1 MGILLTST
9 LCFSQSSYPSKLV
22 VDGDTL
28 VCITVDQ
35 LRKLNTLLM
44 DRLEYRELNDSLY
57 VQIGIYRDLV
67 NRLEEQV
74 STQHLIIDNLTQQT
88 AIQDTVIR
96 GIREENDRLTQR
108 VGRQERVIK
117 YGGAGAGILLIILLL
132 L

>member
-44 DRLEYRELNDSLY
+44 DRLEYGELNDSLY

-88 AIQDTVIR
+88 AIQDTALR
-96 GIREENDRLTQR
+96 KEQQENVRLTQR
-108 VGRQERVIK
+108 VDRQERVIK